1 MAFGSAAGNI
11 SSLQIAQFSR
21 SGFRMSVPV
30 KPSQTVF
37 AQYRYISGTPA
48 SSGQQTVPL
57 SRIQILNSLINNL
70 QKIKN
75 DPGYKSENAV
85 TSPGRADALIQQYA
99 SELHQVV
106 KSTPNPFQNFGG
118 GGSGTGMI
126 FNISA

>member
-37 AQYRYISGTPA
+37 AQYKYISGVPA

-57 SRIQILNSLINNL
+57 SRIHILNSLINNL
-70 QKIKN
+70 QKMKN
-75 DPGYKSENAV
+75 DPGYKHESIAP
-85 TSPGRADALIQQYA
+85 TPGRTDALIQQYA
-99 SELHQVV
+99 SELHQVM
-106 KSTPNPFQNFGG
+106 KSSPAAFQNFGG
-118 GGSGTGMI
+118 GGSGTGLV